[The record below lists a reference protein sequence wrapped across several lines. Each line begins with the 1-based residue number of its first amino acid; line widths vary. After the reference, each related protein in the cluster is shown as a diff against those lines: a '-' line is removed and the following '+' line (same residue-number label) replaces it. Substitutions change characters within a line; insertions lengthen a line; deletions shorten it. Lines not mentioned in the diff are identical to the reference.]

1 MDWTRQCAVII
12 PCRNE
17 EGTIAPLVASIR
29 KYLPTV
35 FVIDDGSR
43 DGTVRVALAA
53 GARVVSQTAAN
64 GKGAA
69 LRAGFAA
76 AELAG
81 FRWALML
88 DGDGQ
93 HDPEDAP
100 KFFQEAKAGADLVIG
115 NRMGSAAEMT
125 FARRHVNRW
134 MSRRISRRT
143 GVHCPDSQCGFRLA
157 RIDFL
162 KSLNSRRFEIESEM
176 LIRAARTGHRVS
188 FVPIPVK
195 QTARPS
201 HIHPIVDTIR
211 WFSWWFA
218 AGG

>member
-1 MDWTRQCAVII
+1 MII

-17 EGTIAPLVASIR
+17 EATIAPLVASIR
-29 KYLPTV
+29 KLLPTV

-43 DGTVRVALAA
+43 DETARVALDA
-53 GARVVSQTAAN
+53 GARVISLPAPK

-69 LRAGFAA
+69 LRVGFAA
-76 AELAG
+76 AEQAG

-93 HDPEDAP
+93 HDPADAP
-100 KFFQEAKAGADLVIG
+100 RFFQEAKAGADLVIG
-115 NRMGSAAEMT
+115 DRMGSAAQMT
-125 FARRHVNRW
+125 FVRRHVNRW

-162 KSLNSRRFEIESEM
+162 KSLSSRRFEIESEM
-176 LIRAARTGHRVS
+176 LLSAARAAHRIS

-195 QTARPS
+195 STARRS
-201 HIHPIVDTIR
+201 HIHPIADTAR
-211 WFSWWFA
+211 WFCWWFA
-218 AGG
+218 AGS

>member
-1 MDWTRQCAVII
+1 VDWTRQCAVII

-17 EGTIAPLVASIR
+17 EGTIAPLVASLC
-29 KYLPTV
+29 KLLPTV

-43 DGTVRVALAA
+43 DATAQVALDA
-53 GARVVSQTAAN
+53 GARVISLPAPK

-69 LRAGFAA
+69 LRVGFAA
-76 AELAG
+76 ADQAG

-93 HDPEDAP
+93 HDPADAP
-100 KFFQEAKAGADLVIG
+100 RFFHEAKAGADLVIG
-115 NRMGSAAEMT
+115 NRMGSAAQMT
-125 FARRHVNRW
+125 FVRRTVNRW

-176 LIRAARTGHRVS
+176 LLSAARAGHRIS

-195 QTARPS
+195 STARAS
-201 HIHPIVDTIR
+201 HIHPVADTVR
-211 WFSWWFA
+211 WFCWWFA
-218 AGG
+218 AGS